1 MDRIGRYRFVG
12 ELGRGAMGVVSH
24 AIDPHIGR
32 PVVIKT
38 IQLGMLRKPE
48 KQHDCANASFAR
60 RARPELAYRHRNDL
74 RCRSAG
80 GWLHRDG
87 IRGWADPG

>member
-1 MDRIGRYRFVG
+1 MDRIGRYRFAG
-12 ELGRGAMGVVSH
+12 KLGRGAMGVVSH

-32 PVVIKT
+32 PVAIKT

-48 KQHDCANASFAR
+48 KQHDCANASFTR
-60 RARPELAYRHRNDL
+60 RARPVLHTGIVTIYDVDRQGD
-74 RCRSAG
+74 G
-80 GWLHRDG
+80 IHRDG